1 MGAVNLPAFP
11 DLMPWPCL
19 DDSFDRDHESGWITV
34 PNALFDRKK
43 AALKVL
49 PGVGHS
55 AILEA
60 PEQCMALIAPFLST
74 GALP

>member
-1 MGAVNLPAFP
+1 MCAVNVPAFL
-11 DLMPWPCL
+11 DLTPCL
-19 DDSFDRDHESGWITV
+19 ANGRAYAEHL
-34 PNALFDRKK
+34 PR

-49 PGVGHS
+49 QGVGHS

-60 PEQCMALIAPFLST
+60 PEQCMALIAPFRST

>member
-1 MGAVNLPAFP
+1 VPLPQEGLAQDVETAVALPPA
-11 DLMPWPCL
+11 
-19 DDSFDRDHESGWITV
+19 S
-34 PNALFDRKK
+34 A
-43 AALKVL
+43 
-49 PGVGHS
+49 VGHS

>member
-1 MGAVNLPAFP
+1 MCAVNLAAFP
-11 DLMPWPCL
+11 DFMPWRDL
-19 DDSFDRDHESGWITV
+19 DDSFDR
-34 PNALFDRKK
+34 
-43 AALKVL
+43 ALKVL
-49 PGVGHS
+49 PGVGHN

>member
-1 MGAVNLPAFP
+1 MRAVNLPAFP
-11 DLMPWPCL
+11 DVMPWPCL
-19 DDSFDRDHESGWITV
+19 DDRFDR
-34 PNALFDRKK
+34 
-43 AALKVL
+43 ALKVL

-55 AILEA
+55 AIPEA